1 MEILHFTIVSE
12 EMVWIWYY
20 DSLGSKHLKELLAK
34 EARDFVTALGDHE
47 KNVIQQIPLTAVSA

>member
-1 MEILHFTIVSE
+1 METLYYIIVSE

-34 EARDFVTALGDHE
+34 EARDFVMAIGDHE
-47 KNVIQQIPLTAVSA
+47 KNVVKQVQIISVSA